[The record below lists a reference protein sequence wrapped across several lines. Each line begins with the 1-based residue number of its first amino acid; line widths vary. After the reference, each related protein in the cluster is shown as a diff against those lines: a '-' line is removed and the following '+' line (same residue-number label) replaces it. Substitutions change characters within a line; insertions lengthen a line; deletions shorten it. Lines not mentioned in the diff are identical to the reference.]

1 MVVMILMSM
10 VYFINGIWNS
20 KYKAI
25 CSMLLMTFFE
35 ISVLSGSG
43 WWDSNEDILLKISAV
58 FIGIFGL
65 GIMSVFCIM
74 HESLLTELCMQIIQ
88 QRNQRKQIDEVLDN
102 LQESIILV

>member
-1 MVVMILMSM
+1 MTVLILISM

-25 CSMLLMTFFE
+25 CSVLLMTFFE

-43 WWDSNEDILLKISAV
+43 WWNSNENLQLKIGAV
-58 FIGIFGL
+58 FVGIFGL

-74 HESLLTELCMQIIQ
+74 HESLLTELCMQITQ

>member
-1 MVVMILMSM
+1 MVVLVLISV

-25 CSMLLMTFFE
+25 YSILLMTLFE
-35 ISVLSGSG
+35 IAVLSGSG
-43 WWDSNEDILLKISAV
+43 WWNSDEHLLVKVSAV

-74 HESLLTELCMQIIQ
+74 HESLLTELCMQIIK
-88 QRNQRKQIDEVLDN
+88 QRNQRE
-102 LQESIILV
+102 